1 MVFGKEVT
9 IFSKGILYGVG
20 VGIFMGIAL
29 GVFASDTVGIS
40 AIPPVK
46 FKDST
51 DITAKNL
58 QRTIDWI
65 SDNFKTLNSNIAV
78 LDSTR

>member
-1 MVFGKEVT
+1 MIFGKEVT
-9 IFSKGILYGVG
+9 IFSKGTLYGIAVG
-20 VGIFMGIAL
+20 FFMGIAV
-29 GVFASDTVGIS
+29 GVVADDTIGIS
-40 AIPPVK
+40 PSPPVA

-78 LDSTR
+78 LDTTR